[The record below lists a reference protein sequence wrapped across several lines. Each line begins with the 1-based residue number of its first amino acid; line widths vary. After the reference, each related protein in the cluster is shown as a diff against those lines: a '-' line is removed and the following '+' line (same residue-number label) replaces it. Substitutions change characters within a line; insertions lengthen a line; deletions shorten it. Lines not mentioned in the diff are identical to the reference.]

1 MKKRRVVIGVLGTVL
16 DKRGK
21 RANRLKKWRPTVG
34 LCQQPDFPV
43 DRLELIHQPRDAGMC
58 QQLAEDISL
67 LSPHTQVRPHAI
79 TIADPWDFEEVY
91 AAFLDFATHYTFD
104 TENEEYLVHIT
115 TGTHVAQIC
124 WFLLTEARY
133 LPASLLQTGPAPK
146 GAPQEDVAA
155 GTCSVIDLDLSR
167 YTTLTSRFQREQ
179 QQSVSFLKAGIETR
193 NATFNTLI
201 DRIERVALRSGDPIL
216 LTGPTGAGKSF
227 LAKRI
232 FQLRQSRH
240 LVGGKLVAVNCATLR
255 GDNAMSTLFGHVKG
269 AFTGAL
275 SSRTGLL
282 READGGVL
290 FLDEIAELGLDEQAM
305 LLKAIEE
312 KTFFPFGSDKEV
324 HSDFQLIA
332 GTHRDMPQWVAEGRF
347 REDLYARINMWRFA
361 LPGLAQRR
369 EDIAPNVEYELQRF
383 SRNRQNQIRF
393 DKEARERYLTF
404 ACSPQ
409 AQWRGNFRELSSS
422 VARMAT
428 LAEQGRITLTLVDEE
443 IALLQ
448 ESWGEARSQPELE
461 MELDLFD
468 RRQLETVLEVCR
480 RSASL
485 SEAGRELFAVSRQ
498 KKANPNDAD
507 RLRKYL
513 ARFGLSWE
521 NLKVRT

>member
-21 RANRLKKWRPTVG
+21 RANRFKKWRPTVG

-43 DRLELIHQPRDAGMC
+43 DRLELLHQPRDEGMA
-58 QQLAEDISL
+58 QRLIEDVAL
-67 LSPHTQVRPHAI
+67 LSPDTEVRPHAV
-79 TIADPWDFEEVY
+79 TINDPWDFEEVY
-91 AAFLDFATHYTFD
+91 AAFLDFATHYSFD

-133 LPASLLQTGPAPK
+133 LPASLLQTSPAPA
-146 GAPQEDVAA
+146 GSSDEAVAA
-155 GTCSVIDLDLSR
+155 GVCSIIDLDLSR
-167 YTTLTSRFQREQ
+167 YATLTSRFQREQ
-179 QQSVSFLKAGIETR
+179 QQSVSFLKAGIDTR
-193 NATFNTLI
+193 NATFNKLI
-201 DRIERVALRSGDPIL
+201 DRIERVALRSTDPIL

-240 LVGGKLVAVNCATLR
+240 LVAEKLVAVNCATLR

-275 SSRTGLL
+275 TARSGLL

-324 HSDFQLIA
+324 QSDFQLIA
-332 GTHRDMPQWVAEGRF
+332 GTHRDMQQWVAEGRF
-347 REDLYARINMWRFA
+347 REDLYARINMWNFA

-369 EDIAPNVEYELQRF
+369 EDIAPNVE
-383 SRNRQNQIRF
+383 
-393 DKEARERYLTF
+393 
-404 ACSPQ
+404 
-409 AQWRGNFRELSSS
+409 
-422 VARMAT
+422 
-428 LAEQGRITLTLVDEE
+428 
-443 IALLQ
+443 
-448 ESWGEARSQPELE
+448 
-461 MELDLFD
+461 
-468 RRQLETVLEVCR
+468 
-480 RSASL
+480 
-485 SEAGRELFAVSRQ
+485 
-498 KKANPNDAD
+498 
-507 RLRKYL
+507 
-513 ARFGLSWE
+513 
-521 NLKVRT
+521 

>member
-1 MKKRRVVIGVLGTVL
+1 MRKRRVVIGVLGTVL

-21 RANRLKKWRPTVG
+21 RANRFRKWRPTVG
-34 LCQQPDFPV
+34 LCQQAEMPI
-43 DRLELIHQPRDAGMC
+43 DRLELLHQPRDIGMA
-58 QQLAEDISL
+58 QQLAEDVAL
-67 LSPHTQVRPHAI
+67 VSPQTEVHPHAVA
-79 TIADPWDFEEVY
+79 IANPWDFEEVY
-91 AAFLDFATHYTFD
+91 AAFLDFATRYPFD
-104 TENEEYLVHIT
+104 TDNEEYLVHIT

-146 GAPQEDVAA
+146 GTTDEQIAA
-155 GTCSVIDLDLSR
+155 GTASVIDLDLSR
-167 YTTLTSRFQREQ
+167 YATLTSRFQREQ
-179 QQSVSFLKAGIETR
+179 QQSVSFLKDGIETR
-193 NATFNTLI
+193 NATFNKLI
-201 DRIERVALRSGDPIL
+201 DRIERVSLRSTDPIL

-240 LVGGKLVAVNCATLR
+240 LVAGKFVAINCATLR

-269 AFTGAL
+269 AFTGAQAAR
-275 SSRTGLL
+275 SGLL

-312 KTFFPFGSDKEV
+312 KSFFPFGSDKEV

-332 GTHRDMPQWVAEGRF
+332 GTHRDMRQWVADGRF
-347 REDLYARINMWRFA
+347 REDLYARINMWSFA

-369 EDIAPNVEYELQRF
+369 EDIAPNIEYELQRF
-383 SRNRQNQIRF
+383 SSARQQQIRF
-393 DKEARERYLTF
+393 DKDARVRYLAF
-404 ACSPQ
+404 ASSPQ
-409 AQWRGNFRELSSS
+409 AQWRGNFRELGAS
-422 VARMAT
+422 VTRMAT
-428 LAEQGRITLTLVDEE
+428 LAEQGRITLDVVDEE
-443 IALLQ
+443 ISRLSENWQINDPLPAVID
-448 ESWGEARSQPELE
+448 EI
-461 MELDLFD
+461 DLFD

-485 SEAGRELFAVSRQ
+485 SEAGRELFAVSRL

-521 NLKVRT
+521 SLG

>member
-1 MKKRRVVIGVLGTVL
+1 MKKRRVVIGVLGTVM

-21 RANRLKKWRPTVG
+21 RANRLRKWRPTVA
-34 LCQQPDFPV
+34 LCQQPDLPV
-43 DRLELIHQPRDAGMC
+43 DRLELLHQPQDQGMAE
-58 QQLAEDISL
+58 QITEDIRL
-67 LSPHTQVRPHAI
+67 LSPHTTVRPCPV

-91 AAFLDFATHYTFD
+91 AAFLDFATHYKFD
-104 TENEEYLVHIT
+104 TEHEEYLVHIT

-133 LPASLLQTGPAPK
+133 LPASLIQTGPASRD
-146 GAPQEDVAA
+146 APEEAVPV
-155 GTCSVIDLDLSR
+155 GRYSIIDLDLSR
-167 YTTLTSRFQREQ
+167 YATLTSRFQREQ
-179 QQSVSFLKAGIETR
+179 QESISFLKAGIDTR
-193 NATFNTLI
+193 NATFNALI
-201 DRIERVALRSGDPIL
+201 DQIERVALRSTAPVL

-227 LAKRI
+227 LANRI
-232 FQLRQSRH
+232 YQLKQSRH
-240 LVGGKLVAVNCATLR
+240 QLTGRLVAVNCATLR

-269 AFTGAL
+269 AFTGAAAA
-275 SSRTGLL
+275 RAGLL

-324 HSDFQLIA
+324 RSDFQLIA
-332 GTHRDMPQWVAEGRF
+332 GTHRDMRQWVAEGRF
-347 REDLYARINMWRFA
+347 REDLYARINMWSFA

-383 SRNRQNQIRF
+383 AAEAQSQVRF
-393 DKEARERYLTF
+393 DKEGRERYLRF
-404 ACSPQ
+404 ADSPQ
-409 AQWRGNFRELSSS
+409 ALWRGNFRELGSS

-428 LAEQGRITLTLVDEE
+428 LAEQGRITLALVEEE
-443 IALLQ
+443 IARLQ
-448 ESWGEARSQPELE
+448 ESWQTATPSAA

-468 RRQLETVLEVCR
+468 QRQLETVLEVCR

-485 SEAGRELFAVSRQ
+485 SEAGRELFAVSRM
-498 KKANPNDAD
+498 KKVNPNDAD

-521 NLKVRT
+521 SLHPGS

>member
-383 SRNRQNQIRF
+383 SRSRQTQIRF

-428 LAEQGRITLTLVDEE
+428 LAEQGRITLTLIDEE

-498 KKANPNDAD
+498 KKATPNDAD

>member
-1 MKKRRVVIGVLGTVL
+1 MNKRRVVIGVLGTVM

-21 RANRLKKWRPTVG
+21 RANRFRKWRPTVG
-34 LCQQPDFPV
+34 LCMQPHFPV
-43 DRLELIHQPRDAGMC
+43 DRLELIHQPRDSGMVE
-58 QQLAEDISL
+58 QITEDIAR
-67 LSPHTQVRPHAI
+67 LSPATRVRPCPV
-79 TIADPWDFEEVY
+79 TINDPWDFEEVY
-91 AAFLDFATHYTFD
+91 AAFLDFATQYPFD

-133 LPASLLQTGPAPK
+133 LPASLLQTGPAEK
-146 GAPQEDVAA
+146 EAPEEAVPA
-155 GTCSVIDLDLSR
+155 GRYSIIDLDLSR

-179 QQSVSFLKAGIETR
+179 QHSVSFLKAGIDTR
-193 NATFNTLI
+193 NATFNALI
-201 DRIERVALRSGDPIL
+201 DQIERVALRSTAPLL
-216 LTGPTGAGKSF
+216 LTGPTGAGKTF

-232 FQLRQSRH
+232 YQLKQARH
-240 LVGGKLVAVNCATLR
+240 QVAGRLVAVNCATLR

-275 SSRTGLL
+275 TARAGLL

-305 LLKAIEE
+305 LLKALEE

-332 GTHRDMPQWVAEGRF
+332 GTHRDMRQWVAEGRF
-347 REDLYARINMWRFA
+347 REDLYARINMWSFA

-383 SRNRQNQIRF
+383 AAEAQSQVRF
-393 DKEARERYLTF
+393 DKEARERYLRF
-404 ACSPQ
+404 AVSPQ
-409 AQWRGNFRELSSS
+409 ALWRGNFRELGAS

-428 LAEQGRITLTLVDEE
+428 LAEQGRITLALVGEE
-443 IALLQ
+443 IARLQ
-448 ESWGEARSQPELE
+448 AGWQTAGVAPDAEI
-461 MELDLFD
+461 DLFD
-468 RRQLETVLEVCR
+468 QRQLETVLEVCR

-485 SEAGRELFAVSRQ
+485 SEAGRELFAFSRL

-513 ARFGLSWE
+513 ARFDLSWE
-521 NLKVRT
+521 RVRGGS

>member
-1 MKKRRVVIGVLGTVL
+1 MQKRRVVIGVLGTVL

-21 RANRLKKWRPTVG
+21 RSHRFRKWRPTVG

-43 DRLELIHQPRDAGMC
+43 DRLELLHQPRDEGMA
-58 QQLAEDISL
+58 QQLAEDIAL
-67 LSPHTQVRPHAI
+67 FSPQTTVRPHTVNI
-79 TIADPWDFEEVY
+79 RDPWDFEEVY
-91 AAFLDFATHYTFD
+91 AAFLDFASHYDFD

-133 LPASLLQTGPAPK
+133 LPASLLQTSPAPK
-146 GAPQEDVAA
+146 GASEEDVAS
-155 GTCSVIDLDLSR
+155 GVYSVIDLDLSR
-167 YTTLTSRFQREQ
+167 YATLTSRFQREQ
-179 QQSVSFLKAGIETR
+179 QQSVSLLKAGIDTR
-193 NATFNTLI
+193 NTTFNKLI
-201 DRIERVALRSGDPIL
+201 DQIERVALRSTAPIL

-232 FQLRQSRH
+232 YQLRQSRH
-240 LVGGKLVAVNCATLR
+240 RVAGKLVAVNCATLR

-275 SSRTGLL
+275 TPRMGLL

-332 GTHRDMPQWVAEGRF
+332 GTHRDMRQWVMEGKF
-347 REDLYARINMWRFA
+347 REDLYARINMWTFA
-361 LPGLAQRR
+361 LPGLAERR
-369 EDIAPNVEYELQRF
+369 EDIAPNIEFELQRF
-383 SRNRQNQIRF
+383 CSEAQTHIRF
-393 DKEARERYLTF
+393 DKDAREHYLAF
-404 ACSPQ
+404 ACSGQ

-422 VARMAT
+422 IARMAT
-428 LAEQGRITLTLVDEE
+428 LAEQGRITLSIADEE
-443 IALLQ
+443 ISRLQQAWQTPSALPPLA
-448 ESWGEARSQPELE
+448 EEV
-461 MELDLFD
+461 DLFD
-468 RRQLETVLEVCR
+468 QRQLETVLEVCR
-480 RSASL
+480 RHHSL
-485 SEAGRELFAVSRQ
+485 SDAGRELFAVSRL
-498 KKANPNDAD
+498 KKARPNDAD

-513 ARFGLSWE
+513 ARFGLNWE
-521 NLKVRT
+521 NVRPAT

>member
-34 LCQQPDFPV
+34 LCQQPDFPI

-67 LSPHTQVRPHAI
+67 LSPHTEVRPHAI
-79 TIADPWDFEEVY
+79 PITDPWDFEEVY

-167 YTTLTSRFQREQ
+167 YATLTSRFQREQ
-179 QQSVSFLKAGIETR
+179 QQSISFLKGGIETR
-193 NATFNTLI
+193 NATFNKLI

-324 HSDFQLIA
+324 YSDFQLIA

-383 SRNRQNQIRF
+383 SRSRQNQIRF
-393 DKEARERYLTF
+393 DKEARERYLAF

-428 LAEQGRITLTLVDEE
+428 LAEQGRITQALVDEE

-448 ESWGEARSQPELE
+448 ESWGEAPSQPELE

-485 SEAGRELFAVSRQ
+485 SEAGRELFAFSRQ

>member
-1 MKKRRVVIGVLGTVL
+1 MRKRRVVIGVLGTVL

-21 RANRLKKWRPTVG
+21 RANRFRKWRPTVG
-34 LCQQPDFPV
+34 LCQQAEMPI
-43 DRLELIHQPRDAGMC
+43 DRLELLHQPRDIGMA
-58 QQLAEDISL
+58 QQLAEDVAL
-67 LSPHTQVRPHAI
+67 VSPQTEVHPHAVA
-79 TIADPWDFEEVY
+79 IANPWDFEEVY
-91 AAFLDFATHYTFD
+91 AAFLDFATRYPFD
-104 TENEEYLVHIT
+104 TDNEEYLVHIT

-146 GAPQEDVAA
+146 GATDEQIAA
-155 GTCSVIDLDLSR
+155 GTASVIDLDLSR
-167 YTTLTSRFQREQ
+167 YATLTSRFQREQ
-179 QQSVSFLKAGIETR
+179 QQSVSFLKDGIETR
-193 NATFNTLI
+193 NATFNKLI
-201 DRIERVALRSGDPIL
+201 DRIERVSLRSTDPIL
-216 LTGPTGAGKSF
+216 LTGPTGTGKSF

-240 LVGGKLVAVNCATLR
+240 LVAGKFVAINCATLR

-269 AFTGAL
+269 AFTGAQAAR
-275 SSRTGLL
+275 SGLL

-312 KTFFPFGSDKEV
+312 KSFFPFGSDKEV
-324 HSDFQLIA
+324 RSDFQLIA
-332 GTHRDMPQWVAEGRF
+332 GTHRDMRQWVADGRF
-347 REDLYARINMWRFA
+347 REDLYARINMWSFA

-369 EDIAPNVEYELQRF
+369 EDIAPNIEYELQRF
-383 SRNRQNQIRF
+383 SSARQQQIRF
-393 DKEARERYLTF
+393 DKDARVRYLAF
-404 ACSPQ
+404 ASSPQ
-409 AQWRGNFRELSSS
+409 AQWRGNFRELGAS
-422 VARMAT
+422 VTRMAT
-428 LAEQGRITLTLVDEE
+428 LAEQGRITLDVVDEE
-443 IALLQ
+443 ISRLS
-448 ESWGEARSQPELE
+448 ESWQINDPLPAVIDEI
-461 MELDLFD
+461 DLFD

-485 SEAGRELFAVSRQ
+485 SEAGRELFAVSRL

-521 NLKVRT
+521 SLG

>member
-58 QQLAEDISL
+58 QQLAEDINL

-146 GAPQEDVAA
+146 GAPPEDVAA

-167 YTTLTSRFQREQ
+167 YATLTSRFQREQ

-193 NATFNTLI
+193 NATFNKLI

-383 SRNRQNQIRF
+383 SRSRQNQIRF
-393 DKEARERYLTF
+393 DKEARERYLAF

-428 LAEQGRITLTLVDEE
+428 LAEQGRITPALVEEE

-448 ESWGEARSQPELE
+448 ESWGETALQPERE

>member
-21 RANRLKKWRPTVG
+21 RANRFRKWRPTVG
-34 LCQQPDFPV
+34 LCQQAEMPI
-43 DRLELIHQPRDAGMC
+43 DRLELLHQPRDISMA
-58 QQLAEDISL
+58 QQLAEDVAL
-67 LSPHTQVRPHAI
+67 VSPQTEVRPHAVA
-79 TIADPWDFEEVY
+79 IANPWDFEEVY
-91 AAFLDFATHYTFD
+91 AAFLDFATRYPFD
-104 TENEEYLVHIT
+104 TDNEEYLVHIT

-133 LPASLLQTGPAPK
+133 LPASLLQTGPVPK
-146 GAPQEDVAA
+146 GATDEQIAA
-155 GTCSVIDLDLSR
+155 GTASVIDLDLSR
-167 YTTLTSRFQREQ
+167 YATLTSRFQREQ
-179 QQSVSFLKAGIETR
+179 QQSVSFLKGGIETR
-193 NATFNTLI
+193 NAIFNKLI
-201 DRIERVALRSGDPIL
+201 DRIERVSLRSTDPIL

-240 LVGGKLVAVNCATLR
+240 LVAGKFVAINCATLR

-275 SSRTGLL
+275 AARSGLL

-312 KTFFPFGSDKEV
+312 KSFFPFGSDKEV

-332 GTHRDMPQWVAEGRF
+332 GTHRDMRQWVADGRF
-347 REDLYARINMWRFA
+347 REDLYARINMWSFA

-369 EDIAPNVEYELQRF
+369 EDIAPNIEYELQRF
-383 SRNRQNQIRF
+383 SSARQQQIRF
-393 DKEARERYLTF
+393 DKDARVRYLAF
-404 ACSPQ
+404 ASSPQ
-409 AQWRGNFRELSSS
+409 AQWRGNFRELGAS
-422 VARMAT
+422 VTRMAT
-428 LAEQGRITLTLVDEE
+428 LAEQGRITLDVVDEE
-443 IALLQ
+443 ISRLS
-448 ESWGEARSQPELE
+448 ESWQINDPLPAVIDEI
-461 MELDLFD
+461 DLFD

-485 SEAGRELFAVSRQ
+485 SEAGRELFAVSRL

-521 NLKVRT
+521 SLG

>member
-383 SRNRQNQIRF
+383 SRSRQNQIRF

-498 KKANPNDAD
+498 KKATPNDAD

>member
-383 SRNRQNQIRF
+383 SRSRQTQIRF